1 MSDPVID
8 TQTRK
13 SCQTV
18 LIVNPSP
25 DVYGSDLQMLQTVAG
40 LVERG
45 MRVAVALPVDG
56 ELVERLQSTGA
67 EVMFVAFPVLRKSYT
82 RPRAL
87 VSMLYRAIECI
98 PRCLRLVAYLKP
110 DVLIVNTV
118 TLPWWLLIGRLS
130 RTPTIGHLHEAETQ
144 VSRIVRGA
152 LIAPLFLANAVIVIS
167 ESALSAMLSAQ
178 PRLAGRAR
186 LIYNGVPQP
195 PDEPRAARRRRPI
208 RLAIVGRLSPRKAPD
223 VAIEATALLRA
234 GGHDVTLEVA
244 GTTFPGYEWYED
256 QLRARAQQ
264 EDLAG
269 AVNFS
274 GYNNPIW
281 PVLERADIVL
291 APSLQEPFG
300 NAVVEAQ
307 MSRRPVVAAAA
318 LGHLESI
325 VDEQTGLLVE
335 PGNAAAMAEAITQ
348 LITDDELA
356 SRLAEH
362 GRDEA
367 LRRFSVS
374 RYRREVIE
382 LVESLCTQS

>member
-1 MSDPVID
+1 MSDSVVDAQI
-8 TQTRK
+8 RK
-13 SCQTV
+13 SYQTV
-18 LIVNPSP
+18 LIANPSP
-25 DVYGSDLQMLQTVAG
+25 DVYGSDLQMLQSVAG

-45 MRVAVALPVDG
+45 MRVVVALPVDG

-67 EVMFVAFPVLRKSYT
+67 EVIFIAFPVLRKSYA

-178 PRLAGRAR
+178 PRLAGRTR

-195 PDEPRAARRRRPI
+195 PDEPRPARRGQPI

-234 GGHDVTLEVA
+234 QGYDVTLEVA
-244 GTTFPGYEWYED
+244 GTTFSGYEWYED
-256 QLRARAQQ
+256 QLRVRAQQ
-264 EDLAG
+264 DDLAG

-281 PVLERADIVL
+281 PVLDLADIVL

-307 MSRRPVVAAAA
+307 MSKRPVVAAAA
-318 LGHLESI
+318 MGHLEST
-325 VDEQTGLLVE
+325 VDGQTGLLVT
-335 PGNAAAMAEAITQ
+335 PGDALEMADAVAR
-348 LITDDELA
+348 LIVDEELA
-356 SRLAEH
+356 TRLAEH

-367 LRRFSVS
+367 VRRFSVS
-374 RYRREVIE
+374 RYRREVVA
-382 LVESLCTQS
+382 LVESLTPSR